1 MAKKIIILIIAFIII
16 IGGMLIY
23 SANEKNF
30 SKKDMQIEKVIP
42 RTDDKIP
49 EEWRDNGIFTKY
61 YNMAYDA
68 LNTLTI
74 EEKIGQI
81 FLVRYNE
88 ENAIENIHNY
98 NFGGYIFF
106 EKDFKDK
113 TKEQVIAMISN
124 VQNVS
129 KIPLITAVDEEGGSV
144 VRISSNSNLTPGK
157 FKAPQLLYKEGGLD
171 LIKQDIIEK
180 SKVLYEL
187 GLNLNLAPVVDI
199 ATSTNDYMYKRSLGE
214 NKEITSEYAENV
226 IKTSKETK
234 VSYCLKHFPRIWK

>member
-1 MAKKIIILIIAFIII
+1 MAKKIIILITAFIII
-16 IGGMLIY
+16 IGVMLIY
-23 SANEKNF
+23 SDNEKNI
-30 SKKDMQIEKVIP
+30 SNGDIQIEKVIP

-61 YNMAYDA
+61 YNDAYEK
-68 LNTLTI
+68 LRTLTL

-129 KIPLITAVDEEGGSV
+129 KVPLITAVDEEGGSV
-144 VRISSNSNLTPGK
+144 VRISSNSNLTQSK
-157 FKAPQLLYKEGGLD
+157 FKSPQVLYKEGGFD
-171 LIKQDIIEK
+171 LIKQDTINK
-180 SKVLYEL
+180 SNLLYEL
-187 GLNLNLAPVVDI
+187 GINLNLAPVVDI
-199 ATSTNDYMYKRSLGE
+199 ATSTNDYMYKRTLGE
-214 NKEITSEYAENV
+214 NKELTSNYAKEV
-226 IKTSKETK
+226 ISASKETK

>member
-1 MAKKIIILIIAFIII
+1 MAKKIIILITAFIII
-16 IGGMLIY
+16 IGVMLIY
-23 SANEKNF
+23 SDNEKNI
-30 SKKDMQIEKVIP
+30 SNGDIQIEKVIP

-61 YNMAYDA
+61 YNDAYEK
-68 LNTLTI
+68 LRTLTL

-129 KIPLITAVDEEGGSV
+129 KVPLITAVDEEGGSV
-144 VRISSNSNLTPGK
+144 VRISSNN
-157 FKAPQLLYKEGGLD
+157 
-171 LIKQDIIEK
+171 
-180 SKVLYEL
+180 
-187 GLNLNLAPVVDI
+187 
-199 ATSTNDYMYKRSLGE
+199 
-214 NKEITSEYAENV
+214 
-226 IKTSKETK
+226 TK
-234 VSYCLKHFPRIWK
+234 